1 MLCRIISIPR
11 TSSLVFRTYSMRYY
25 IVAGERSGDLHASN
39 LAKALKV
46 LDPEAKFRGFGGEFM
61 EGAGVD
67 LAVHYSDMAFMGL
80 AELFTNMNK
89 IRKYIRLCKDDILA
103 HKPDVIILID
113 YGGFNLQI
121 ARFGKKKGFKI
132 FYYIPPKYWAWYPN
146 RALWLKPYVDRL
158 FVILPFE
165 KEFFKRF
172 NWESDYVGNPVLD
185 AVKAH
190 AAGSQQNR
198 RVQKDTPRVALL
210 PGSRKQEL
218 KRIIPLMA
226 KVVRKFPDHQFSIAA
241 VNNLDQSLYR
251 ELTEFQNVKLIF
263 EDTYNLLLT
272 SSAAIVT
279 SGTATLET
287 ALFRVPQ
294 IVVYKASGV
303 TYLLVKRLVKVTF
316 ISLVNL
322 IAGKEVVKE
331 MIQSEANPE
340 NISQELTKILKDI
353 PYRQKML
360 EAYDEII
367 KILDT
372 GSASENTAR
381 LMVKYLQEEIVNV
394 KS

>member
-1 MLCRIISIPR
+1 
-11 TSSLVFRTYSMRYY
+11 MRYY
-25 IVAGERSGDLHASN
+25 IVAGERSGDLHGSN
-39 LAKALKV
+39 LVKAIKKM
-46 LDPEAKFRGFGGEFM
+46 DPLSEFRGFGGEFM
-61 EGAGVD
+61 QQAGVD
-67 LAVHYSDMAFMGL
+67 LAVHYNEMAFMGL
-80 AELFTNMNK
+80 AELFTNANK
-89 IRKYIRLCKDDILA
+89 IKKYIRLCKSDIMA

-121 ARFGKKKGFKI
+121 ARFGKKNGNKI

-165 KEFFKRF
+165 KEFFKKF
-172 NWESDYVGNPVLD
+172 QWESDYVGNPVLD
-185 AVKAH
+185 AVKEHVANSH
-190 AAGSQQNR
+190 ISSESQWQTKSS
-198 RVQKDTPRVALL
+198 VVALL

-226 KVVRKFPDHQFSIAA
+226 RVVRKFPDYQFAVAA
-241 VNNLDQSLYR
+241 VNNFDKSWYQ
-251 ELTEFQNVKLIF
+251 ELGNLPNVKLVF
-263 EDTYNLLLT
+263 EDTYNLLLN

-287 ALFRVPQ
+287 ALFKVPQ
-294 IVVYKASGV
+294 IVVYKANEIS
-303 TYLLVKRLVKVTF
+303 YLLAKLLVKVRF

-322 IAGKEVVKE
+322 IAGKEIVKE

-340 NISQELTKILKDI
+340 NVSVELEKILSDND
-353 PYRQKML
+353 YRRKML
-360 EAYDEII
+360 DGYEQII

-381 LMVKYLQEEIVNV
+381 LMVQYLKEGNR
-394 KS
+394 